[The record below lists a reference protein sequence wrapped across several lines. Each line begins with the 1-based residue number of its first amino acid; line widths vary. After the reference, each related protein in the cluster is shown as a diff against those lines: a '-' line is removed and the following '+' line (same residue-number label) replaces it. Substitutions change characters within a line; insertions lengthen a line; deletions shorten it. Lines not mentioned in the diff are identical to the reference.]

1 MGQFELVTI
10 PEWLTESGEPIFNL
24 SISQAAGA
32 SSQTPML
39 ESMLTSRGVASTSAE
54 PGGQVNTSQQVG
66 HNVIFFAAVP
76 YFFTFLTN
84 KKRIHCVNS
93 YINVILRIPGDPSK
107 CLFLIGWQNYLK
119 SFIANRFEVLF

>member
-1 MGQFELVTI
+1 MTI

-39 ESMLTSRGVASTSAE
+39 ESMLSSRGVASTSAE

-66 HNVIFFAAVP
+66 YNHNVIFFAAVP
-76 YFFTFLTN
+76 YFLP
-84 KKRIHCVNS
+84 
-93 YINVILRIPGDPSK
+93 L
-107 CLFLIGWQNYLK
+107 
-119 SFIANRFEVLF
+119 